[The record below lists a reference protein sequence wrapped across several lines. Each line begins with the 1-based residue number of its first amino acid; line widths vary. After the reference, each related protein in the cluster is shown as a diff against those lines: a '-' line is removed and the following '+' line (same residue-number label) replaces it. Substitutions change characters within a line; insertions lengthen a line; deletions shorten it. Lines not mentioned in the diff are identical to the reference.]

1 MARIAVVTDSAACV
15 PAELVQKYD
24 IHVVPLELVWGG
36 QSYRDGIDIT
46 PTEFYHRL
54 RQSNSWPTTSQPAL
68 GDFATLYARLGQEVD
83 GIVSIHLSGELSAT
97 LRTARLAA
105 EQASPVPVRA
115 IDSRTGAIAEGF
127 VVLAAARAAA
137 AGGTLEK
144 VAAAAEA
151 AIPRVGLFVT
161 LETLGYLHRGGRI
174 GEAAALLGSR
184 LRIHPVL
191 YLAEGRVK
199 VAGVTRSRHKA
210 VERMLDLMAER
221 VGERPMCVSVF
232 HADARQEVE
241 KLEVLVRSRF
251 NCQEFYIT
259 EFTPVMGVHTGP
271 GAIGLAF
278 CAREQ
283 GQGTRESEQPGRG
296 AGRWE
301 TRGAGPEAIV
311 GGASA
316 ASEL

>member
-1 MARIAVVTDSAACV
+1 MARIAVVTDSAACI

-24 IHVVPLELVWGG
+24 IHVVPFELVWNG

-46 PTEFYHRL
+46 PTEFYRRL
-54 RQSNSWPTTSQPAL
+54 RESNSWPTTSQPAL

-83 GIVSIHLSGELSAT
+83 GIVSVHVPGELSAT
-97 LRTARLAA
+97 LQTARLAA
-105 EQASPVPVRA
+105 EQDSPVPVRV
-115 IDSRTGAIAEGF
+115 IDSRSAAIAEGF

-137 AGGTLEK
+137 AGGSLEE

-151 AIPRVGLFVT
+151 AIPRVGLFAT
-161 LETLGYLHRGGRI
+161 LETLEYLHRGGRI

-210 VERMLDLMAER
+210 MEQMLDLMAEQ

-232 HADARQEVE
+232 HADALQEVAWVE
-241 KLEVLVRSRF
+241 SRVRARF
-251 NCQEFYIT
+251 DCQEFYTT
-259 EFTPVMGVHTGP
+259 EFTPVMGAHTGP
-271 GAIGLAF
+271 GVIGLAF

-283 GQGTRESEQPGRG
+283 RQE
-296 AGRWE
+296 
-301 TRGAGPEAIV
+301 I
-311 GGASA
+311 
-316 ASEL
+316 